1 MIPRSSSPST
11 SRFFLTSQ
19 WPALGHTVISK
30 TISGEGGW
38 GARLGFTPGL
48 GRSTR
53 PEPVATGQTQALQEK
68 EGGVGCQVG
77 SHNGL
82 PLISILTER
91 QGHMRCGVVA

>member
-1 MIPRSSSPST
+1 MKPEKMIPRSSPST

-19 WPALGHTVISK
+19 WPALGDTVISK

-53 PEPVATGQTQALQEK
+53 SEPVAAGQTQGSAR
-68 EGGVGCQVG
+68 EGRRG
-77 SHNGL
+77 GL
-82 PLISILTER
+82 SGG
-91 QGHMRCGVVA
+91 QS